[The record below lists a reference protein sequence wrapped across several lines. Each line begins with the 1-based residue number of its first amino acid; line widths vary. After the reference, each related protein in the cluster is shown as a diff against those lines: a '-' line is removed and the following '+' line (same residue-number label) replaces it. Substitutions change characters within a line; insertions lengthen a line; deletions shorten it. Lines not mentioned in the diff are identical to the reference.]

1 MEGERRGDIVEGLD
15 SIIQLALPLVVL
27 GVLVALLRWTW
38 SPRKGRSLVQRT
50 PRRGA
55 PDEYGLLVPVAAPA
69 NDAETA
75 RLTARLDAAGI
86 RYTLVTT
93 TQGPRLMVW
102 LDSAASARRLLRDTD
117 AAP

>member
-1 MEGERRGDIVEGLD
+1 VAGLD
-15 SIIQLALPLVVL
+15 PIIQLVLPVAVL
-27 GVLVALLRWTW
+27 GIMVALLRWTW
-38 SPRKGRSLVQRT
+38 SPRKGRSLVSRT

-69 NDAETA
+69 DDAETV

-86 RYTLVTT
+86 RHTLVDT
-93 TQGPRLMVW
+93 TQGTRLMVW
-102 LDSAASARRLLRDTD
+102 PDTAASARRLLRDTD